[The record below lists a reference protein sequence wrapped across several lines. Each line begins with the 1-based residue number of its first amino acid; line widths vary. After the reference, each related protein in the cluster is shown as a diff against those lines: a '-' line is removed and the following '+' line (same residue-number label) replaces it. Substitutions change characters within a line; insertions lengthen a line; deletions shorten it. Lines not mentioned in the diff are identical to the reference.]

1 MKKKFVMLL
10 CAASIALCMTACGG
24 DRDVDTDSSAA
35 AAAQPLEAQE
45 SGVIEMPE
53 GAEGQLR

>member
-1 MKKKFVMLL
+1 MLL
-10 CAASIALCMTACGG
+10 CAASIAVCMTACGG

>member
-1 MKKKFVMLL
+1 MKKKFVMML
-10 CAASIALCMTACGG
+10 CAGSIAVWMTDCGG
-24 DRDVDTDSSAA
+24 EGDVDTDSSAA